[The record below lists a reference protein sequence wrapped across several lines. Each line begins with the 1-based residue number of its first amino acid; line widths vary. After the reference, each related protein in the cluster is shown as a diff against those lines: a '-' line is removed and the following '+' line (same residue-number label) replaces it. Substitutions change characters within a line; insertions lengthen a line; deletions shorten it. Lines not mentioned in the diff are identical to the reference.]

1 MCFQNKNNAMDSEK
15 AEPAPLSNL
24 TRSVNPLHTRVKISF
39 FIHSAI
45 CTGHTEEHVS
55 LGPSVSAFNNG
66 QESLKIKKKNEIKL
80 LIQKDKYIV

>member
-24 TRSVNPLHTRVKISF
+24 TRSVNPLHTSRVKVN
-39 FIHSAI
+39 FIVLSAI

-55 LGPSVSAFNNG
+55 LGLSVSAFNNG
-66 QESLKIKKKNEIKL
+66 QESLKM
-80 LIQKDKYIV
+80 